1 MPHHGAAHTHLVVRL
16 RMLSDLR
23 KVLFPDTLPFVCR
36 VCFTVQEDEAYHDR
50 CLCDVAAW
58 VPLDAVLHE
67 LSLQIRT
74 LQEEHRTTCG
84 GDRVVTV
91 TCDKVA

>member
-1 MPHHGAAHTHLVVRL
+1 
-16 RMLSDLR
+16 MLSDLR
-23 KVLFPDTLPFVCR
+23 KVTFPDPMPLVCR

-50 CLCDVAAW
+50 CLCDIPAW

-67 LSLQIRT
+67 LNLQIIT
-74 LQEEHRTTCG
+74 LQEEHRTTCRG
-84 GDRVVTV
+84 GGVVTV